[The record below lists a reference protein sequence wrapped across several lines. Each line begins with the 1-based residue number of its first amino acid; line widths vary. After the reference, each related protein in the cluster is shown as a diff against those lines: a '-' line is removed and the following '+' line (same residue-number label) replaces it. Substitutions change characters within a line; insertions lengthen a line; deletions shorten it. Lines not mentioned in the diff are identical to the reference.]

1 MSSLYSTQKIVFL
14 TEYFEIYFPLKSL
27 KHITLNDTY
36 KTIKSPSE
44 GLFKDKGS
52 KFLAFVYPFENE
64 NELKKYLEPL
74 RKEHFKAV
82 HFCYAYRLGM
92 DKTHFRI
99 NDDGEPSGSAGRPIL
114 NVLLSKEITNVLV
127 VVVRY
132 WGGTLLGVPGLINA
146 YKSATEEAILSVE
159 IIEKTVNE
167 VYRITFAYVQMNDVM
182 KVVKDFDLK
191 IRNQQFD
198 NQCVMEIEFRQSIAP
213 QVLGKLEKIEEVL
226 VEFIKVI

>member
-1 MSSLYSTQKIVFL
+1 MEDI
-14 TEYFEIYFPLKSL
+14 
-27 KHITLNDTY
+27 Y

-52 KFLAFVYPFENE
+52 KFLAFAYPFTDENQV
-64 NELKKYLEPL
+64 KSIIEPL

-82 HFCYAYRLGM
+82 HFCYAYRIGM
-92 DKTHFRI
+92 DKTNFRV

-114 NVLLSKEITNVLV
+114 NVLLSKEITNILV

-146 YKSATEEAILSVE
+146 YKSATEKALENAE

-167 VYRITFAYVQMNDVM
+167 IYQITYGYVQMNDIM
-182 KVVKDFDLK
+182 KVIKDFDLK
-191 IRNQQFD
+191 IISQKFD
-198 NQCVMEIEFRQSIAP
+198 NQCVIEIEFRISLSP
-213 QVLGKLEKIEEVL
+213 QVLGKLEKIEEIEVAFL
-226 VEFIKVI
+226 RRV

>member
-1 MSSLYSTQKIVFL
+1 MDL
-14 TEYFEIYFPLKSL
+14 
-27 KHITLNDTY
+27 Y
-36 KTIKSPSE
+36 KTIKIPSE

-52 KFLAFVYPFENE
+52 KFLAFAYPFENE
-64 NELKKYLEPL
+64 IEIKSLIEPL

-82 HFCYAYRLGM
+82 HFCYAYRIGL
-92 DKTHFRI
+92 DRNNFRV

-114 NVLLSKEITNVLV
+114 NVLLSKEITNILV

-146 YKSATEEAILSVE
+146 YKSATDEALTNAE
-159 IIEKTVNE
+159 IIEKTVNDI
-167 VYRITFAYVQMNDVM
+167 YQITFGYVQMNDIM

-198 NQCVMEIEFRQSIAP
+198 NQCIIEMEFRQNISS
-213 QVLGKLEKIEEVL
+213 QVIERLNKIDEIEVFFL
-226 VEFIKVI
+226 YTV

>member
-1 MSSLYSTQKIVFL
+1 MDS
-14 TEYFEIYFPLKSL
+14 
-27 KHITLNDTY
+27 Y
-36 KTIKSPSE
+36 KTIKSASE

-52 KFLAFVYPFENE
+52 KFLAYAYPFKNE
-64 NELKKYLEPL
+64 SELKNIIEPL

-82 HFCYAYRLGM
+82 HFCYAYRIGL
-92 DKTHFRI
+92 DKNDFRV

-114 NVLLSKEITNVLV
+114 NVLLSKEITNILV

-146 YKSATEEAILSVE
+146 YKSATEEAIANAE
-159 IIEKTVNE
+159 IIEKTVNDI
-167 VYRITFAYVQMNDVM
+167 YQITFGYVQMNDIM

-198 NQCVMEIEFRQSIAP
+198 NQCVIEVEFRQSISP
-213 QVLGKLEKIEEVL
+213 QVVGKFEKIEETE
-226 VEFIKVI
+226 VEFLRVV